1 LADRDLLRYAVEVLE
16 RLGLRYLVTGSVAT
30 IFFGEPRFTVDIDI
44 VVDLPAERIRDFCA
58 AFPPE
63 EFYLSEEAVR
73 RAVRNR
79 SQFNIIHPASGL
91 KIDVMIPAGTLFDH
105 SRFARVRRVRPGP
118 DFEAIFASPEDVIVK
133 KLEYYREGGSQKH
146 LRDIGGV
153 LRISGEK
160 IDYAYIQEC
169 AERLGWGEIWRAILE
184 GMEAERT
191 ESPEQGTPPSSPP
204 RA

>member
-1 LADRDLLRYAVEVLE
+1 MEDKDLLRYAVEVLE

-58 AFPPE
+58 AFPSG
-63 EFYLSEEAVR
+63 EFYLSEETVR

-79 SQFNIIHPASGL
+79 SQFNIIHPSSGL
-91 KIDVMIPAGTLFDH
+91 KVDVMIPSGTPFDH
-105 SRFARVRRVRPGP
+105 SRFARMRRIRPGQ
-118 DFEAIFASPEDVIVK
+118 DFEASFASPEDVIVK

-160 IDYAYIQEC
+160 IDFSYIQEW
-169 AERLGWGEIWRAILE
+169 AERLGLDEIWQAILDE
-184 GMEAERT
+184 LDH
-191 ESPEQGTPPSSPP
+191 PSRNS
-204 RA
+204 

>member
-1 LADRDLLRYAVEVLE
+1 LEDRDLLRYAVEALE

-44 VVDLPAERIRDFCA
+44 VVDLPAERIPEFCA

-79 SQFNIIHPASGL
+79 SQFNVIHPSSGL
-91 KIDVMIPAGTLFDH
+91 KIDIMIPAGTLFDR
-105 SRFARVRRVRPGP
+105 SRFARTRRVRPGP
-118 DFEAIFASPEDVIVK
+118 DFEAAFASPEDVIVK

-146 LRDIGGV
+146 LRDIAGV
-153 LRISGEK
+153 LRISGET
-160 IDYAYIQEC
+160 IDYSYICEW
-169 AERLGWGEIWRAILE
+169 AERLDLGEIWQAILDGLEE
-184 GMEAERT
+184 GAKT
-191 ESPEQGTPPSSPP
+191 S
-204 RA
+204 